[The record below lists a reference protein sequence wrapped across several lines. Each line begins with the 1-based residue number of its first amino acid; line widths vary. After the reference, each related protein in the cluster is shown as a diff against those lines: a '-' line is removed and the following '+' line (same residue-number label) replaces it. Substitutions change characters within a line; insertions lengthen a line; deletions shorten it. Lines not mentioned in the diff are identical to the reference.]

1 MEAKLNTC
9 QAHTY
14 PLVHTKV
21 IQMYNILNKE
31 KKKGSHYSFQ
41 VWPKSEFKIFFVH
54 FTTATKST
62 MLAWNERKSKDKK

>member
-41 VWPKSEFKIFFVH
+41 V
-54 FTTATKST
+54 
-62 MLAWNERKSKDKK
+62 